1 MKKLTIIVILL
12 TSLFFRCE
20 KIDKDAPHCI
30 EDKIRNFAKSNSC
43 ETASVGQWTFQG
55 GNVYVFSEGSCGADG
70 GAAVY
75 NESCEQI
82 GYLGGI
88 AGNMTIN
95 NVRFYEVA
103 VFNKIIWEE

>member
-12 TSLFFRCE
+12 ISLFFRCE

-30 EDKIRNFAKSNSC
+30 DDKIRDFAKSNSC
-43 ETASVGQWTFQG
+43 ETASVGQWTFQE
-55 GNVYVFSEGSCGADG
+55 GNVYVFSEGSCCCDR
-70 GAAVY
+70 GAAVF

-82 GYLGGI
+82 GYLGGFT
-88 AGNMTIN
+88 GNMIIN
-95 NVRFYEVA
+95 NVRFYDVA